1 MKEYKLKVLSQYR
14 AFFGLVASIMAPL
27 LWLGQ
32 SFGHF
37 EPSVRILTALAI
49 LAASFY
55 LFIYLFSFGR
65 LTIITD
71 GKTIKFDW
79 EKKILL
85 DFQGYHDLDIND
97 ISKLKVDHTPQ
108 GNSTQLTINSN
119 DRKVR
124 LGNFE
129 NFNFLKDDLI
139 SFIYFLETAHLRSL
153 INQPIPTTDSWT
165 EFRKKSYSK
174 VFAAIYLGL
183 VVAFVGIF
191 ITASVQNGF
200 KLKYLL
206 WFLIVVPQFII
217 WFNLYKSK
225 AADK

>member
-14 AFFGLVASIMAPL
+14 ALFGFVASIMVPL

-32 SFGHF
+32 TFGHF

-65 LTIITD
+65 LTISTD
-71 GKTIKFDW
+71 GKTIKFEW

-85 DFQGYHDLDIND
+85 DFQGYHELDINN
-97 ISKLKVDHTPQ
+97 ISKIKVNHTPQ
-108 GNSTQLTINSN
+108 GNSTQLTIYSG

-124 LGNFE
+124 VGNFE

-139 SFIYFLETAHLRSL
+139 SFVYFLETAHVRSL
-153 INQPIPTTDSWT
+153 RNQPIPTTDSWT
-165 EFRKKSYSK
+165 ESRKKSYSK
-174 VFAAIYLGL
+174 IFAAIYL
-183 VVAFVGIF
+183 VVVLAFLGIF
-191 ITASVQNGF
+191 IAASVKNGF
-200 KLKYLL
+200 KIKYLS
-206 WFLIVVPQFII
+206 WFLIVIPQFII

-225 AADK
+225 AEDK